1 MSDRV
6 VVEVLNEE
14 VAASA
19 ALDDLAYESR
29 SKFLQKAVFAGGTLV
44 AGSVLIGGLPRIAA
58 GAPNPGQDME
68 ILNLALLLE
77 YLESAFYADAV
88 RKGRVNAELLEY
100 AKVVGGQERQ
110 HVAFLKK
117 ALGKNA
123 RKSPTFEFGDAT
135 SSSKKFGATATM
147 LEDTMVAAYN
157 GQAANLT
164 KPALAAAAKIVSV
177 EARHAGWIRAIL
189 GKNPAP
195 NATDNPRTAAEVTA
209 LVNRT
214 EFIRSS

>member
-1 MSDRV
+1 MSDRLVLEV
-6 VVEVLNEE
+6 VDED

-19 ALDDLAYESR
+19 ALDDLACESR
-29 SKFLQKAVFAGGTLV
+29 SRFLQKAVFAGGTLV
-44 AGSVLIGGLPRIAA
+44 AGGVLIGGLPRVAA
-58 GAPNPGQDME
+58 SAPNPAQDMK

-100 AKVVGGQERQ
+100 AKVVGAQERA

-123 RKSPTFEFGDAT
+123 RKQPKFEFGDAT
-135 SSSKKFGATATM
+135 ASSKKFGAAATM
-147 LEDTMVAAYN
+147 LEDAMVAAYN

-164 KPALAAAAKIVSV
+164 KPTLAAAAKIVSV
-177 EARHAGWIRAIL
+177 EARHAGWIRAIT

>member
-1 MSDRV
+1 MSDHLV
-6 VVEVLNEE
+6 LEVLDED
-14 VAASA
+14 VAACA

-29 SKFLQKAVFAGGTLV
+29 SEFLRKAVFAGGTLV
-44 AGSVLIGGLPRIAA
+44 AGGILIGGLPRVAA
-58 GAPNPGQDME
+58 GAPSPAQDIE

-88 RKGRVNAELLEY
+88 RKGRVSPELLDY
-100 AKVVGGQERQ
+100 AKIVGGQERE

-117 ALGKNA
+117 ALGKSA
-123 RKSPTFEFGDAT
+123 RKRPTFEFGDAT
-135 SSSKKFGATATM
+135 ASSKKFGATATM
-147 LEDTMVAAYN
+147 LEDAMVAGYN

-164 KPALAAAAKIVSV
+164 KPTLAAAARIVSV

-189 GKNPAP
+189 SKNPAP
-195 NATDNPRTAAEVTA
+195 DATDNPKTAAEVTA